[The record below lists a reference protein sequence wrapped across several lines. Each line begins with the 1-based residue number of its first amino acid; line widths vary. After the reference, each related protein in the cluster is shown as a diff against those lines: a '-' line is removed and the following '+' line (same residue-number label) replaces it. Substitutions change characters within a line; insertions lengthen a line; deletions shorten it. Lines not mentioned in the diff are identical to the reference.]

1 MSRKSILVPVLAG
14 ALILGGCNGGATGSE
29 PKPDPGV
36 LTVEA
41 DISASTPFM
50 VSEPYANAAIKR
62 VGDAV
67 LKQRLG
73 DRFRIVPIGSRTAQN
88 AIGTSSI
95 ASGQKLHLS
104 TVRKRIEGALT
115 AMFAQSRRNGGDGNT
130 NIVYTLENSHPV
142 CNPDSDIIILSDGI
156 ESNEQTDAG
165 RDLAAGRPVVLP
177 KPSQRFLKGGCS
189 ISMIG
194 IGVSSPTGGGA
205 DVQTLPPDQLDKL
218 TDAWRA
224 WFIVA
229 GADPDKVH
237 FETIL

>member
-1 MSRKSILVPVLAG
+1 MSGKSILVPALAG
-14 ALILGGCNGGATGSE
+14 TLILAGCNGRATVNESE
-29 PKPDPGV
+29 PEPGV

-67 LKQRLG
+67 LKHRLG

-88 AIGTSSI
+88 SIGTFSI
-95 ASGQKLHLS
+95 ASGQKLHLR
-104 TVRKRIEGALT
+104 TVKKRLEGAL
-115 AMFAQSRRNGGDGNT
+115 AGLFAQSRRNGGDGNT
-130 NIVYTLENSHPV
+130 NIVYTLENSQPV
-142 CNPDSDIIILSDGI
+142 CNPDSDVIILSDGI

-165 RDLAAGRPVVLP
+165 RDLAAGRPVTLP
-177 KPSQRFLKGGCS
+177 QPSQRFLKGGCS
-189 ISMIG
+189 IWMIG

-205 DVQTLPPDQLDKL
+205 DVQTLPPDQLGKL
-218 TDAWRA
+218 KDAWRA
-224 WFIVA
+224 WFIAA